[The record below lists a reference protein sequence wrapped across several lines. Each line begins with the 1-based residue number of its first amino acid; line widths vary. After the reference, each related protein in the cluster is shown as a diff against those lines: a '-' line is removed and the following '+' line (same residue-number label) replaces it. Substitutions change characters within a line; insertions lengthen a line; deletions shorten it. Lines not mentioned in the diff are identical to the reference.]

1 MANFMLEQRQKAP
14 AAPNPPTDPD
24 DALSADEEL
33 PTEPMTINLGP
44 SHPAT
49 HGTVRIVAELDGEII
64 RKTDIEVGFLH
75 RGFEKSAENST
86 WAQVLPY
93 TDRLNYVS
101 PLLNN
106 VGYVMAVE
114 KLLGITDPERS
125 KYIRVIAGEISRMCD
140 HLTCVGAM
148 SLELGGFAAFLYG
161 LEAREILWD
170 RVTELTGARMT
181 TSYTRIGGVANDL
194 PPGWADKVRA
204 SLARVAELREE
215 VDKLLT
221 KNRIFVDRTKNTG
234 IISQED
240 ALDYGFTGPCLRAT
254 GIDYDVRKAHPYLV
268 YDRFDWVV
276 PLGTHGDNF
285 DRYLVRVEE
294 LRQSERIILQA
305 LEQIPDG
312 PIIIDDWRYA
322 LPPKADV
329 YGSIEGAMAHFKLI
343 MEGAKVP
350 PGEIYSFT
358 EGANGELGWFLASN
372 GSGRPYRCHVRAPGW
387 PILSALGFMIEG
399 KMLADLI
406 PTFDSINMIGGEV
419 EQ

>member
-1 MANFMLEQRQKAP
+1 MTNPETAIEQP
-14 AAPNPPTDPD
+14 TAAPPAP
-24 DALSADEEL
+24 DALSHEQEL
-33 PTEPMTINLGP
+33 ATEPMRINLGP

-49 HGTVRIVAELDGEII
+49 HGTVRIVAELDGEVI
-64 RKTDIEVGFLH
+64 RKADVEVGFLH
-75 RGFEKSAENST
+75 RGFEKSAEHAT

-114 KLLGITDPERS
+114 KLIGITDPERS

-148 SLELGGFAAFLYG
+148 ALELGGFAPFLFG
-161 LEAREILWD
+161 IEARELLWD
-170 RVTELTGARMT
+170 RVAELTGARMT
-181 TSYTRIGGVANDL
+181 TAYTRVGGVANDI
-194 PPGWADKVRA
+194 PEGWIEKLRHTLSKVAD
-204 SLARVAELREE
+204 LREQ

-221 KNRIFVDRTKNTG
+221 KNRIFVDRTKGTG
-234 IISQED
+234 IISQAD
-240 ALDYGFTGPCLRAT
+240 ALSYGFTGPCLRAT
-254 GIDYDVRKAHPYLV
+254 GVDYDVRKAYPYLV
-268 YDRFDWVV
+268 YDRFDFVV
-276 PLGTHGDNF
+276 PLGSKGDNF

-294 LRQSERIILQA
+294 LRQCERIILQA
-305 LEQIPDG
+305 LDQIPEG
-312 PIIIDDWRYA
+312 PVLIDDWHWA

-329 YGSIEGAMAHFKLI
+329 YSSIEATMAHFKII
-343 MEGAKVP
+343 MEGIKVP
-350 PGEIYSFT
+350 PGEVYSYT
-358 EGANGELGWFLASN
+358 EGGNGELGWYIVSN
-372 GSGRPYRCHVRAPGW
+372 GAGRPYRMHVRAPGW
-387 PILSALGFMIEG
+387 PILSALSFLVEG